1 MGSTLDALDDLF
13 ADLLA
18 DLLVDLNNINID
30 HATNE
35 RFAFYSQ

>member
-1 MGSTLDALDDLF
+1 MGSTLDAFDEGND
-13 ADLLA
+13 
-18 DLLVDLNNINID
+18 INID